1 MNNDI
6 FKNIIKNSYG
16 FDSEKIC
23 DICGEPIGDFV
34 DYNNIYDNLYCEE
47 CFKEAQ
53 NSRL

>member
-1 MNNDI
+1 MNNDT

-16 FDSEKIC
+16 FDNEKIC

-47 CFKEAQ
+47 CFNEAQ